1 MLEDEKR
8 TFNDE
13 EVYRFLKNLLDPE
26 MYGWVVT
33 AEVRDKARVVL
44 GKERLETKHESL
56 HRSV

>member
-26 MYGWVVT
+26 MYGWAVT
-33 AEVRDKARVVL
+33 AEVRDKARELL
-44 GKERLETKHESL
+44 GKERVETKHESL